1 MKNKPITYYFRFL
14 VFLIPIL
21 LPFSFFLPYD
31 IASDVVNWGFY
42 VALPLF
48 PLLSAI
54 VFYKDKKL
62 IWSAPAVCLFLSLS
76 FSVFCFFFAGL
87 PTDWDELGY
96 FAILIYL
103 VTAWSI
109 VCAGA
114 ALLLQ
119 WLTAKVKRRVAG

>member
-1 MKNKPITYYFRFL
+1 MKSKPITYYFRFL
-14 VFLIPIL
+14 VFLIPVL
-21 LPFSFFLPYD
+21 LPFSFFLPYE
-31 IASDVVNWGFY
+31 IASDVGNLGFY

-54 VFYKDKKL
+54 LFYKDKKL
-62 IWSAPAVCLFLSLS
+62 IWAAPAVCLFLSLS

-96 FAILIYL
+96 IAILVYL
-103 VTAWSI
+103 VTAWSFA
-109 VCAGA
+109 CSCA

-119 WLTAKVKRRVAG
+119 RLTEKVKRRIAG